1 MYKNDTVKTEKLFFQ
16 FMISKQGSYDI
27 TAITDKVPL
36 KTGHNSLPSNA
47 RVNSEY
53 MSPIVVSNNY

>member
-27 TAITDKVPL
+27 TAITDKVPPRL
-36 KTGHNSLPSNA
+36 GITVCPVMLELIKST
-47 RVNSEY
+47 
-53 MSPIVVSNNY
+53 

>member
-36 KTGHNSLPSNA
+36 KTGHNSLPSND
-47 RVNSEY
+47 RVN
-53 MSPIVVSNNY
+53 